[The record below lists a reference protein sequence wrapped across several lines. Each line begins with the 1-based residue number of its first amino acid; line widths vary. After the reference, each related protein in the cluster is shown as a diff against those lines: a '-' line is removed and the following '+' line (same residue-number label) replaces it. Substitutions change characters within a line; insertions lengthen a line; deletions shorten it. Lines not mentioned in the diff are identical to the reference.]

1 MGPQMWTDHM
11 QRTSVLHWDGRLDN
25 RNELLLLLVDSLRDD
40 TSNSALALA
49 VYERWGTNGFVH
61 RLRHF
66 PREIELNAPRLGV
79 TIADNSKLCADMRTV
94 LRDATC
100 PNRGMLI
107 NRTGRVT

>member
-1 MGPQMWTDHM
+1 M

-61 RLRHF
+61 LIGDWSLVMQDHGKGTIILASDFAGVRPLYYSVKRARVFWSSRLQS
-66 PREIELNAPRLGV
+66 V
-79 TIADNSKLCADMRTV
+79 V
-94 LRDATC
+94 DAT
-100 PNRGMLI
+100 GISDLDEQ
-107 NRTGRVT
+107 